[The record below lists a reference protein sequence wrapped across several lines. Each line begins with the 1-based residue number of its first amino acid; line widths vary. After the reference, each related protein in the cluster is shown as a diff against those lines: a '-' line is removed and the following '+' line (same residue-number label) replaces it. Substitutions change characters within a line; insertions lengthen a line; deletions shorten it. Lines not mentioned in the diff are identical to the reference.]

1 MVKTLTPEK
10 LHALVHLAASL
21 PLEQQDELLRNLPL
35 ERLRV
40 DTIAQALRQHP
51 AAGVTVSLAL
61 RALDLCAEAPSLPA
75 SPEPLTPEQRA
86 AILESI
92 EATLS
97 PARAAAAQGV
107 TAVRWAALLQ
117 TDQELAGEVAQRDA
131 SAEDRLVKM
140 VANGDA
146 AGGAERLLALRW
158 PERYGKKASRKR

>member
-1 MVKTLTPEK
+1 MKTLAPEK
-10 LHALVHLAASL
+10 LRALVRLAASL
-21 PLEQQDELLRNLPL
+21 PLEQQDELLRHLPL
-35 ERLRV
+35 ERMRV
-40 DTIAQALRQHP
+40 DAIAQALGQHP
-51 AAGVTVSLAL
+51 SAGITVSIAL
-61 RALDLCAEAPSLPA
+61 RALDLGAGAPSPPA
-75 SPEPLTPEQRA
+75 SPEPLTVEQRA

-107 TAVRWAALLQ
+107 TAARWAALLQ
-117 TDQELAGEVAQRDA
+117 ADQELAGEVAQRDA

-140 VANGDA
+140 VANGDS